1 MSSTLESSQSR
12 MLPKGA
18 HIHALEEFSF
28 SDEAA
33 RLICNDAPET
43 DIVYHDG
50 IDGIWR
56 GVSEGGYGVVPV
68 ENSSGNVVWA
78 HLDRLRR
85 DAVRIVAEANVKVR
99 MVAGGVDGARLDQAT
114 DVHSHQ
120 KGLDQCH
127 TFIADRLPAS
137 VRQHA
142 APNTAAAAREV
153 SRLGDRRHIAL
164 SSPLAVQ
171 NYGLHEL
178 SPHAADL
185 PPDENVTQFLLI
197 HSNPE
202 NHLPFPDAL
211 RHVAIITP
219 ENERGVLNRILQIV
233 ANARV
238 DLVSLHSRSIGPKK
252 YCFYVEMERQ
262 GTPTEFDLMAQMLR
276 ANPSIQDIKWL
287 GSWDRHY
294 EN

>member
-1 MSSTLESSQSR
+1 MPSSSESIPSHV
-12 MLPKGA
+12 LPEGA
-18 HIHALEEFSF
+18 QIHALEEYSF

-33 RLICNDAPET
+33 RLIQADTPRT

-56 GVSEGGYGVVPV
+56 AVNNGGYGIIPV

-99 MVAGGVDGARLDQAT
+99 MVAGGVEGARLDHAT

-120 KGLDQCH
+120 KGLDQCQS
-127 TFIADRLPAS
+127 FISGQLPAS

-142 APNTAAAAREV
+142 ASSTAAAAREV
-153 SRLGDRRHIAL
+153 SRLGDDRHIAL
-164 SSPLAVQ
+164 SSPLAVRH
-171 NYGLHEL
+171 YGLHEL
-178 SPHAADL
+178 SSHAADL

-197 HSNPE
+197 HANPE

-219 ENERGVLNRILQIV
+219 ENERGVLNRILQII

-238 DLVSLHSRSIGPKK
+238 DLTSLHSRSIGPKQ

-262 GTPTEFDLMAQMLR
+262 GTATEFDLMAQMLR

>member
-12 MLPKGA
+12 VLPEETQ
-18 HIHALEEFSF
+18 IHALEEYSF

-33 RLICNDAPET
+33 HLIGDDAPGTE
-43 DIVYHDG
+43 IVYHDG

-56 GVSEGGYGVVPV
+56 GVKEGGYGVIPV

-85 DAVRIVAEANVKVR
+85 DAVRIAAEANVKVR
-99 MVAGGVDGARLDQAT
+99 MMAGGVRGACLDQVT

-120 KGLDQCH
+120 KGLDQCQ
-127 TFIADRLPAS
+127 TFIADRLPS
-137 VRQHA
+137 GVHQHA
-142 APNTAAAAREV
+142 VPSTAAAAREV
-153 SRLGDRRHIAL
+153 SRLENPRHIAL
-164 SSPLAVQ
+164 SSPLAIK
-171 NYGLHEL
+171 NFGLHEL

-185 PPDENVTQFLLI
+185 PPDENITQFLLI

-262 GTPTEFDLMAQMLR
+262 GTPIEFDLMAQMLK